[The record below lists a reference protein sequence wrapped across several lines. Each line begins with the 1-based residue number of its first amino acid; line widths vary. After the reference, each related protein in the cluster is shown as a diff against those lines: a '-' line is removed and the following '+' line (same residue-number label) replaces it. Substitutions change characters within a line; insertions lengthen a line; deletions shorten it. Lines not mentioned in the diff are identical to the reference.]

1 MKNLNQSLLLIL
13 ALSLGMVLCA
23 QETIV
28 AEWDFSVRQ
37 DATVDGKI
45 ADGFVRGAT
54 VIEDGWLQM
63 PSGTG
68 FTEPQGFQVSQSI
81 HPELAPQGGFR
92 VDVVAKLAEGVEE
105 KNQQTL
111 LDTKYYLDLG
121 PQSREPAFHG
131 FLFGLIKGS
140 NGKIARLRIYLGF
153 KTDSVMAE
161 SDFFTPKA
169 GQEQTFSVSYDGR
182 SQVTFRVDG
191 KDVGSVTVAPGSSIE
206 PSIQRAVI
214 GDRYGANHNPW
225 RGAIRKV
232 TLTAFPAVPEP
243 EPLPTG
249 ESLLAEW
256 DFSVKT
262 DATLDGKIT
271 DGFVRGKTVVEGGW
285 LVIPNGTGNMEPQGF
300 QVSKSVHPE
309 LAPQSGFRVE
319 AVAKLREG
327 EFDATPQTL
336 FDAKYYL
343 DLGPQ
348 SREPAFHGFLFA
360 LVRGTSGN
368 ARLRFFLGFKN
379 DSVMVESKFFE
390 PKPGQEQT
398 FAVSYDGARTVTFW
412 VDGQPLGSHA
422 VKPGGSIEPAVFPAV
437 IGDRH
442 GSNHNPWRG
451 EIRKVRLVTF
461 PAALA
466 FLTVPGRHAFVR
478 GEKDAAVKL
487 NIHAVKSFQPGAKVR
502 LSLAAI
508 PEAVVE
514 TTLPFSLEENT
525 DCEIVV
531 PFPADYAVGDYAVKL
546 ELLGTLANGETAK
559 SVLEDQ
565 FSIGPKQPQD
575 DFPIILWSG
584 GLPMDT
590 LLSHGMTHELHWFMY
605 FLIKYGKESLQQQVN
620 LRLDEAVAKGAR
632 MVNQFSVSGY
642 FVEDYPRM
650 RADGTVVPNGVEA
663 ANPEFQEKTV
673 QCAIDFAQITSEHPG
688 CDAVLLNSEVRD
700 SSVPSFGSSDPKA
713 FEDFAG
719 FPVPAEAVAKDGI
732 NWRSKPDFPLDRVIP
747 YDDPMLVFY
756 RWFWTVGDGWNVVQ
770 SKLTEALHE
779 HHKLPMWTW
788 FDPAVRVPPLWGSGG
803 SVDVISQWTYGYPDP
818 MRTGGATDELFAMA
832 AGRPGQ
838 KVMSMTQLI
847 CYRNQTAPVNE
858 KVDNPPSW
866 MKGNETAGFISIP
879 PDSLT
884 EATWAIIARPVQGI
898 MYHGSNSVWGENEA
912 FYLANM
918 RNAENSHA
926 PYCTTNPDT
935 KVAMANVLNNV
946 VKPLGPTLKRIP
958 ARPAEVVLL
967 HSFASSMYAKR
978 GTWGWGNDWLSHVH
992 LMFSWA
998 NLAPAIYYEETI
1010 LRDGLDGVKVLGLF
1024 HCDVLT
1030 KEVVDRILDWQA
1042 QGGIVVADEHL
1053 TPAILPDIVIC
1064 EIPYMQEND
1073 QNKADLQKLAHE
1085 LREQLDPYYLPYT
1098 DADNYDI
1105 VTRTRTYGDADYVF
1119 AINDKREY
1127 GDYIGQWKRTMEKGM
1142 PNAGKVTVKRSS
1154 AAVYDLVAHQ
1164 AVPFDS
1170 NDGMTTIPVQY
1181 ETNDGRL
1188 FLLLD
1193 TPIDTV
1199 KVEVPAEVS
1208 AGVEQLL
1215 RAEVC
1220 SADGKPVKALI
1231 PIELTII
1238 DDEGNTLDD
1247 SGYGCAID
1255 GRLEWRFSI
1264 PKGTPTGKKYNVV
1277 VVDLAS
1283 GQLALSQIVVK

>member
-1 MKNLNQSLLLIL
+1 MKNFNQGLLLVL

-37 DATVDGKI
+37 DATVDGRI
-45 ADGFVRGAT
+45 ADGFVRGTT
-54 VIEDGWLQM
+54 VIENGWLTI

-68 FTEPQGFQVSQSI
+68 FTEPQGFQVSKSI
-81 HPELAPQGGFR
+81 HPELAPQSGFR
-92 VDVVAKLAEGVEE
+92 VDVVAKLDAGVEE

-111 LDTKYYLDLG
+111 FDTKYFLDQG

-153 KTDSVMAE
+153 QSNSVMAE

-169 GQEQTFSVSYDGR
+169 GQEQTFSVNYDGR
-182 SQVTFRVDG
+182 SLVTFRVDG
-191 KDVGSVTVAPGSSIE
+191 QDVGSVTVAPGGSIE

-214 GDRYGANHNPW
+214 GDRLGTNHNPW

-232 TLTAFPAVPEP
+232 TLTSFPAVPEP
-243 EPLPTG
+243 EPLPAG
-249 ESLLAEW
+249 ESVLAEW
-256 DFSVKT
+256 DFGVKT
-262 DATLDGKIT
+262 DATLDERIA
-271 DGFVRGKTVVEGGW
+271 DGFVRGKTVIEDGW
-285 LVIPNGTGNMEPQGF
+285 LVMPTASGNMEPQGF

-327 EFDATPQTL
+327 EFDTVQQTF
-336 FDAKYYL
+336 FDTKYYL
-343 DLGPQ
+343 DQGPQ
-348 SREPAFHGFLFA
+348 SREPAFHGFLFG

-368 ARLRFFLGFKN
+368 ARLRLFLGFRS

-412 VDGQPLGSHA
+412 VDGQPLGSHE
-422 VKPGGSIEPAVFPAV
+422 VKPGGPIEPSIQRAV
-437 IGDRH
+437 IGDRY
-442 GSNHNPWRG
+442 GSNHNPLRG
-451 EIRKVRLVTF
+451 AIRKVRLITF
-461 PAALA
+461 PAPLA
-466 FLTVPGRHAFVR
+466 FLSVPGRHAFVR
-478 GEKDAAVKL
+478 GEKDASVKV
-487 NIHAVKSFQPGAKVR
+487 NIQVVKHFQPGAKVR
-502 LSLAAI
+502 LSLVGI
-508 PEAVVE
+508 PDAVVE
-514 TTLPFSLEENT
+514 TTLPFSLEENA
-525 DCEIVV
+525 DCEIAV
-531 PFPADYAVGDYAVKL
+531 PFPADYAVGDYAVKF
-546 ELLGTLANGETAK
+546 ELLGTLANGETAQCAQ
-559 SVLEDQ
+559 EDQ

-590 LLSHGMTHELHWFMY
+590 LLSHGMTHELHWFMH
-605 FLIKYGKESLQQQVN
+605 FLIKYGKDSLQQQVN

-632 MVNQFSVSGY
+632 LVNQFAVSAY
-642 FVEDYPRM
+642 LEKDYPRI
-650 RADGTVVPNGVEA
+650 RADGTVVPDAIEA

-673 QCAIDFAQITSEHPG
+673 QYAIDFAEITSEHPG

-700 SSVPSFGSSDPKA
+700 RSVPSFGSSDPKT
-713 FEDFAG
+713 FEEFAG

-747 YDDPMLVFY
+747 YDDPLLVFY
-756 RWFWTVGDGWNVVQ
+756 RWFWTIGDGWNVVQ
-770 SKLTEALHE
+770 SKATEALHK
-779 HHKLPMWTW
+779 HHKLPIWTW

-838 KVMSMTQLI
+838 KVMSMTQFI

-866 MKGNETAGFISIP
+866 LQGNETAGFISIP

-898 MYHGSNSVWGENEA
+898 MYHGSNSVWGENEEYYKKNKRA
-912 FYLANM
+912 
-918 RNAENSHA
+918 AESHV

-935 KVAMANVLNNV
+935 KVALANVLNNV

-958 ARPAEVVLL
+958 ARAPEVVLL
-967 HSFASSMYAKR
+967 HSFASAMYAKR

-1030 KEVVDRILDWQA
+1030 KEVVDKILDWQA
-1042 QGGIVVADEHL
+1042 QGGIIVADEHL
-1053 TPAILPDIVIC
+1053 APVILPDIVIH
-1064 EIPYMQEND
+1064 EVPYVQEND
-1073 QNKADLQKLAHE
+1073 QNKADLQQLARE
-1085 LREQLDPYYLPYT
+1085 LRAQLDPYYLPYT
-1098 DADNYDI
+1098 DADDYDI

-1119 AINDKREY
+1119 AINDKRTY

-1154 AAVYDLVAHQ
+1154 SVVYDLVAHQ
-1164 AVPFDS
+1164 AVPFES
-1170 NDGMTTIPVQY
+1170 KDGVTTIPVQY

-1193 TPIDTV
+1193 KPIDAV
-1199 KVEVPAEVS
+1199 KTEVPAKVS

-1220 SADGKPVKALI
+1220 LVDGTPVKALI
-1231 PIELTII
+1231 PMEVTIA
-1238 DDEGNTLDD
+1238 DAKGKNLDD
-1247 SGYGCAID
+1247 SGYSCAVD
-1255 GRLEWRFSI
+1255 GRLEWRFTV
-1264 PKGTPTGKKYNVV
+1264 PKGTPSNSRYTVTV
-1277 VVDLAS
+1277 TDLAS
-1283 GQLALSQIVVK
+1283 GKSVAKTIAVK